1 MVNRSGH
8 PARSPV
14 AKILSVIIG
23 GTVPGRSARP
33 SALVLGSRR
42 VLSCSLRGES
52 PQSSS
57 RRAFAHLLLCMH
69 TSVGRNRSASNAHSQ
84 QSHTSHKS
92 GINCKHTHTQP
103 TLSAAFPARQAMSAA
118 SRQILTAYS
127 RRRSPAVYW
136 RTAHGGR
143 SARILS
149 AVALVVLVSSDRG
162 RPHEPRGFGSR
173 ELCGRLIERRWW
185 RRGKRAN
192 ATHTTIYTAQG
203 GCLRVRV
210 S

>member
-1 MVNRSGH
+1 M
-8 PARSPV
+8 
-14 AKILSVIIG
+14 
-23 GTVPGRSARP
+23 
-33 SALVLGSRR
+33 
-42 VLSCSLRGES
+42 SCSLRGES

-57 RRAFAHLLLCMH
+57 RRASAHLLLCMH

-84 QSHTSHKS
+84 QSHTSHKA

-185 RRGKRAN
+185 RRGKRAQCN
-192 ATHTTIYTAQG
+192 SHNNLHCSGWVPPRQSELSYSCLFKSVQADRELKVLIIAEAPHPYPRSTASWQRG
-203 GCLRVRV
+203 GGK
-210 S
+210 

>member
-1 MVNRSGH
+1 ME
-8 PARSPV
+8 
-14 AKILSVIIG
+14 
-23 GTVPGRSARP
+23 
-33 SALVLGSRR
+33 SRHNHHR
-42 VLSCSLRGES
+42 D
-52 PQSSS
+52 
-57 RRAFAHLLLCMH
+57 
-69 TSVGRNRSASNAHSQ
+69 AHSLTFCSACILLWEETGVPATPIHSNRTQ
-84 QSHTSHKS
+84 VTSQ
-92 GINCKHTHTQP
+92 GLIANTHTHTQP

-192 ATHTTIYTAQG
+192 ATNTTIYTAQG